1 MGMSHNHI
9 QQSRKRSWGPFIMS
23 EDGHFVRHSSH
34 YGKCSK
40 TPRDLLA
47 QDKKYHMTNKPIK
60 LQSS

>member
-1 MGMSHNHI
+1 
-9 QQSRKRSWGPFIMS
+9 MS